1 LPSLL
6 KDKRQN
12 VLQNLWD
19 KVKTDDLNIN
29 LDTYKKLLNDP
40 CELIIDTC
48 KDEQGKEIVKIET
61 IGRFSN
67 AFNYIVKVY
76 YGLNNLNIADEVF
89 QSILKAIKDNYPEMT
104 FSNLNLAFVNGV
116 EKKQGSGLTRDEFML
131 PIHAFMAKKKRIE
144 SLLQDIELKEH
155 NERIEQENAKK
166 FIEHSMDIYNKSKG
180 TGRFIGTPFE
190 ANVIVDDF
198 IDLLNDDELRECHYR
213 SNKLFK
219 EQQSNNEVSPF
230 SKLVKSN
237 RNKGEEIETS
247 FKLYIPEKHLL
258 AKEIMDMVVFKHN
271 TNK

>member
-61 IGRFSN
+61 IERFSN

-76 YGLNNLNIADEVF
+76 YGLNNLNVADEVF
-89 QSILKAIKDNYPEMT
+89 QSILKAIKENYPEMT

-131 PIHAFMAKKKRIE
+131 PIHAFMSKKKRIE

-155 NERIEQENAKK
+155 NERLEIKQAEK
-166 FIEHSMDIYNKSKG
+166 FKEHSQEIYNKSIDEF
-180 TGRFIGTPFE
+180 TSEFLGTPFE
-190 ANVIVDDF
+190 ACAIVEDYF
-198 IDLLNDDELRECHYR
+198 ETLNEDEYKTCQLNA
-213 SNKLFK
+213 NKKFK
-219 EQQSNNEVSPF
+219 EQSNE
-230 SKLVKSN
+230 SN
-237 RNKGEEIETS
+237 SQFYAI
-247 FKLYIPEKHLL
+247 IPERHLL